1 MTDEHLSSNT
11 VISEVVTGHHRFVG
25 RDVPEQ
31 VAREAELARK
41 T

>member
-11 VISEVVTGHHRFVG
+11 VTSEVVTGHHHFIA